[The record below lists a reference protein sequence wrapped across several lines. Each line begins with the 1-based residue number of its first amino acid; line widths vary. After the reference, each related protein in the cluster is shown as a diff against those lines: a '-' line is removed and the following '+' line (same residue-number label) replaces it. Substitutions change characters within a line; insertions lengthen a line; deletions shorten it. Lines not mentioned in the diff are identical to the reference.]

1 MRSFS
6 DVVGG
11 LLTQL
16 GWSLWTQLGVSGVER
31 NHEDHAIDPEPLIIY
46 TAALQDA
53 DPRLRDESMDWCIR
67 YHTFI
72 SKTRLRNLLMGQDES
87 TRKAFG
93 AYAATVNAQAPAR
106 WPVSQGIKPRTF
118 APSGK
123 STADFSRPSL
133 LRLRARAIFGVG
145 ARAEILT
152 SFLAEPSTGK
162 SAVELAAVGYAK
174 RNIAAIL
181 AELHSA
187 GLLNAIPV
195 SNRIH
200 YRLARRKPLE
210 KLVEPIPKHFLD
222 WTKLLP
228 FLSAAGTLA
237 KRSER
242 KPAKV
247 TAIAAS
253 KLLQRF
259 ATDLVGL
266 HGQIPSPETFPEDYW
281 ANASDWILRFMRAL
295 ARGKIP
301 S

>member
-1 MRSFS
+1 
-6 DVVGG
+6 G
-11 LLTQL
+11 LN
-16 GWSLWTQLGVSGVER
+16 S
-31 NHEDHAIDPEPLIIY
+31 PL
-46 TAALQDA
+46 
-53 DPRLRDESMDWCIR
+53 DESMDWCIR

-72 SKTRLRNLLMGQDES
+72 SKTRLRNLLKGGDEG

-93 AYAATVNAQAPAR
+93 DYAATVNAQAPAR
-106 WPVSQGIKPRTF
+106 WPVSQRIKPRTL

-133 LRLRARAIFGVG
+133 LRLRLRALFGVG

-174 RNIAAIL
+174 RNVAAIL
-181 AELHSA
+181 AELHAA

-210 KLVEPIPKHFLD
+210 KLAEPIPKHFLD

-228 FLSAAGTLA
+228 FLTAAGTLA
-237 KRSER
+237 KSSER
-242 KPAKV
+242 KPSKV
-247 TAIAAS
+247 TAVAAS
-253 KLLQRF
+253 KLLRQF
-259 ATDLVGL
+259 ETDLVGL
-266 HGQIPSPETFPEDYW
+266 YGKIPRPESSPEDYW
-281 ANASDWILRFMRAL
+281 ESVSDWILRFTRAL
-295 ARGKIP
+295 AGGTIP